1 VTENPRT
8 RPGALKSRADVG
20 EMFGRIAGRYDLMN
34 RVMTGGRDVA
44 WRKLTVQQALHGYAP
59 GTARVLDLAT
69 GTGDLAIALA
79 EGGAGEVVG
88 ADIAEPMLRA
98 AAIKVLNRAERPG
111 TVAGVPVSWVVADGL
126 GLPFED
132 GEFDACTVSFGLRN
146 MPDYD
151 AALRE
156 MARVLR
162 PGGRLLCLEMTP
174 LRTPLIGPLF
184 DLYFTRVVPVVG
196 GVLSGDYDAYRY
208 LPMSVAAFPPAGEL
222 ASMMQGAGFDPVS
235 YRLLGGG
242 TVALH
247 IGVKSA
253 AVPVQSGGNPQRGES
268 SPSRTSR
275 TQ

>member
-1 VTENPRT
+1 MTGRDEGRA
-8 RPGALKSRADVG
+8 GALRSRGDVG

-44 WRKLTVQQALHGYAP
+44 WRRLTVRAALGGFAA

-79 EGGAGEVVG
+79 VGGAGEVVG
-88 ADIAEPMLRA
+88 VDIAEPMLREA
-98 AAIKVLNRAERPG
+98 ALKVSGRAERPG
-111 TVAGVPVSWVVADGL
+111 TVAGVPVSWIVGDAMA
-126 GLPFED
+126 LPFDD
-132 GEFDACTVSFGLRN
+132 GRFDALTVAFGLRN

-151 AALRE
+151 GALRE

-162 PGGRLLCLEMTP
+162 PGGRLLVLEMTP
-174 LRTPLIGPLF
+174 LRAPEIGPLF
-184 DLYFTRVVPVVG
+184 GLYFTKVVPVVG

-208 LPMSVAAFPPAGEL
+208 LPASVAAFPPAREL
-222 ASMMQGAGFDPVS
+222 AAMMGRAGFGEVS

-247 IGVKSA
+247 LGIRMEDGAADGQRESA
-253 AVPVQSGGNPQRGES
+253 APAS
-268 SPSRTSR
+268 TA
-275 TQ
+275 

>member
-1 VTENPRT
+1 MTTHPEHRS
-8 RPGALKSRADVG
+8 GALRSRNDVG

-34 RVMTGGRDVA
+34 RVMTGGRDIA
-44 WRKLTVQQALHGYAP
+44 WRKLTVKQTLTGYAP
-59 GTARVLDLAT
+59 GTAKVLDLAT

-88 ADIAEPMLRA
+88 ADIAEPMLREA
-98 AAIKVLNRAERPG
+98 AFKVVGRAERPG

-126 GLPFED
+126 SLPFAD
-132 GEFDACTVSFGLRN
+132 GEFDALTVAFGLRN

-162 PGGRLLCLEMTP
+162 PGGKALILEMTP
-174 LRTPLIGPLF
+174 LRTPVIGPMF
-184 DLYFTRVVPVVG
+184 DLYFTKVVPVVG

-208 LPMSVAAFPPAGEL
+208 LPASVAAFPPAKEL
-222 ASMMQGAGFDPVS
+222 RAMMEGAGFERVDF
-235 YRLLGGG
+235 RLLGGG

-247 IGVKSA
+247 TGIR
-253 AVPVQSGGNPQRGES
+253 GGGRG
-268 SPSRTSR
+268 
-275 TQ
+275 Q